1 MSQENLEI
9 VRRVY
14 GYWTRGDFR
23 SGIEAF
29 DPDVEF
35 EIDATANLTGP
46 VKVRGLAEM
55 GKAWRE
61 SLSGWGDFRVGE
73 MARLVEIDDGVIAF
87 NRLEGRG
94 RRSGIVVDQSD
105 RAAIFRFRNNRIVG
119 LRLTTATEAIEA
131 AGLSE

>member
-1 MSQENLEI
+1 MTQENVEI
-9 VRRVY
+9 VRRIY

-23 SGIEAF
+23 SGTEAF
-29 DPDVEF
+29 DPDIEF
-35 EIDATANLTGP
+35 EIDASVSLSGP

-61 SLSGWGDFRVGE
+61 ALSGWGDFRVGE
-73 MARLVEIDDGVIAF
+73 ITRLVETDHGVIAF

-105 RAAIFRFRNNRIVG
+105 RAAMFRFRNNRIVG
-119 LRLTTATEAIEA
+119 LRLTTATEALEA

>member
-1 MSQENLEI
+1 MSRENVEI
-9 VRRVY
+9 VRQLY
-14 GYWTRGDFR
+14 EYWTRGDFR
-23 SGIEAF
+23 SGVEVF
-29 DPDVEF
+29 DPDIEF
-35 EIDATANLTGP
+35 EIDESVTMGGA

-61 SLSGWGDFRVGE
+61 NLSGWGDFRVGE
-73 MARLVEIDDGVIAF
+73 ITRLVETDDGVIAF

-119 LRLTTATEAIEA
+119 LRLTTATGAIEA

>member
-1 MSQENLEI
+1 MEI
-9 VRRVY
+9 VRRIY
-14 GYWTRGDFR
+14 EYWTRGDFR
-23 SGIEAF
+23 RGVEAF

-35 EIDATANLTGP
+35 EIDASVSMSGP
-46 VKVRGLAEM
+46 VHSRGAAEM

-61 SLSGWGDFRVGE
+61 MLSGWGDFRVGE
-73 MARLVEIDDGVIAF
+73 ITRLVEIDDGVIAF

-105 RAAIFRFRNNRIVG
+105 RAAIFKFRNDRIVR
-119 LRLTTATEAIEA
+119 LYLTTATEALEA